1 VIVGGVPHHVV
12 PDLSGPTGAAAA
24 SHQTLPLVRPDRA
37 TGGVRADRVGAKL
50 SSRAGAHQKAAVPA
64 ERASRTHASPDGRS
78 RAVKAGR
85 PLARETSAGGARRV
99 VRSLGSAWRVSGSQG
114 SDANV
119 GQPSPGSGGRHGGW
133 PQNHP
138 EGFLP
143 VQRKLGA
150 PRRRTW
156 SGGSVDPLGC
166 ARGLFWLQ
174 KSARVTW
181 SRQPPRRVTAVGS
194 AGSSLQPRASCTFW
208 ARRGDRSRLAAAKP
222 GARWRAVDDPA
233 PRGGCAS
240 SGSEEG
246 ASPGGAS
253 RSAGERALV
262 EGRRPGVGEA
272 VVFDETAAEAAPGG
286 VTGAFRP
293 KGRIGSRGIATEGVR
308 GHVAG
313 SARG

>member
-1 VIVGGVPHHVV
+1 VIAGGVPHHVV

-133 PQNHP
+133 PQNRP
-138 EGFLP
+138 E
-143 VQRKLGA
+143 VSSQ
-150 PRRRTW
+150 
-156 SGGSVDPLGC
+156 S
-166 ARGLFWLQ
+166 
-174 KSARVTW
+174 SA
-181 SRQPPRRVTAVGS
+181 S
-194 AGSSLQPRASCTFW
+194 W
-208 ARRGDRSRLAAAKP
+208 ARRVDEP
-222 GARWRAVDDPA
+222 GAGIGRSVGLCSWIVLVAEVDESHLVQAATATGNRRGKRWV
-233 PRGGCAS
+233 
-240 SGSEEG
+240 
-246 ASPGGAS
+246 
-253 RSAGERALV
+253 
-262 EGRRPGVGEA
+262 
-272 VVFDETAAEAAPGG
+272 
-286 VTGAFRP
+286 
-293 KGRIGSRGIATEGVR
+293 
-308 GHVAG
+308 
-313 SARG
+313 

>member
-1 VIVGGVPHHVV
+1 VIAGGVPHHVV

-50 SSRAGAHQKAAVPA
+50 SSRAGAHQAAVPA

-114 SDANV
+114 SDATSGNHHPDPV
-119 GQPSPGSGGRHGGW
+119 VDMADGLKTVRRFPPSPAQAGRAAST
-133 PQNHP
+133 NL
-138 EGFLP
+138 E
-143 VQRKLGA
+143 R
-150 PRRRTW
+150 
-156 SGGSVDPLGC
+156 GSVDPLGC

-174 KSARVTW
+174 KSTRVTW

-308 GHVAG
+308 GHVAS